1 MGPYT
6 KNIKARK
13 KPKEGRNGVDLLT
26 PRSRPTGYEKPD
38 DNLVSFE
45 RDLPLLPS
53 ITQSSNITMAAGTRK
68 SDPKKN
74 IMGSYEGLTDPSKES
89 TNRLA
94 KVFPG
99 FTMHSGY
106 RSKERSDEA
115 ILTGKGKLSGY
126 RLAGK
131 ARLTSAQL
139 KSGPATPT
147 KPSPH
152 RKSGIEAL
160 RQAGFVSKH
169 EKGDAIDFSYKDYPK
184 SLSKADKLKIINK
197 VKKHFPSAKVLPK
210 KGHVH
215 MVFGKRDK

>member
-1 MGPYT
+1 MA
-6 KNIKARK
+6 KRK
-13 KPKEGRNGVDLLT
+13 KTEGRNGVDLLV
-26 PRSRPTGYEKPD
+26 PRGNSTGYEKPD

-106 RSKERSDEA
+106 RSKERSD
-115 ILTGKGKLSGY
+115 KGKLSGY

-131 ARLTSAQL
+131 AGLTSAQL
-139 KSGPATPT
+139 KAGPATPT

>member
-1 MGPYT
+1 MP
-6 KNIKARK
+6 KRK
-13 KPKEGRNGVDLLT
+13 KTEGRNSVDLATEFYST
-26 PRSRPTGYEKPD
+26 PNA
-38 DNLVSFE
+38 NLVSFE

-74 IMGSYEGLTDPSKES
+74 IMGSYEGLTDPTKEA
-89 TNRLA
+89 TNFLA

-126 RLAGK
+126 RLAGAAK
-131 ARLTSAQL
+131 LKPAQL
-139 KSGPATPT
+139 EAGPR
-147 KPSPH
+147 SED
-152 RKSGIEAL
+152 RRIGIEAL
-160 RQAGFVSKH
+160 RKAGFISKH
-169 EKGDAIDFSYKDYPK
+169 EKGNAIDFSYKDYPK
-184 SLSKADKLKIINK
+184 SLSKADKLNIINK
-197 VKKHFPSAKVLPK
+197 IKKHFPSAKVLPK

-215 MVFGKRDK
+215 MVFGKKK